1 MGGMDE
7 EAAFEAHMNRFSGS
21 IAFDDDLLA
30 CSELLDF
37 LHLRPVNLTLNT
49 TES

>member
-7 EAAFEAHMNRFSGS
+7 EAAFETHMNRFSGS

-37 LHLRPVNLTLNT
+37 LHLRRVNLTLNT

>member
-1 MGGMDE
+1 MGGMDDE
-7 EAAFEAHMNRFSGS
+7 TASEAHMNRFSGS

-37 LHLRPVNLTLNT
+37 LHLRPVHLALNT